1 MEICSILEEGGA
13 TGCLIASDES
23 NTSAIHTDL
32 FSGILVALAG
42 TVLVVLDSIQAQHW
56 IVCVAA
62 LYLPGGN
69 ILDDILVCLKHPSGE
84 RRHYLL
90 DGPLPLLSV
99 ADTVWK
105 HGIGQMVEV
114 MADDLER
121 EENGHTQ
128 QVEDIMN
135 SGSGKGTLQLGSIRH
150 LTHRHDCVC
159 YGSSDVGSHD
169 EVNTRIDRNGLGTN
183 QTHYDRG
190 SRRRTLNQ
198 SRGQL
203 SNHQPR
209 HGVGIIA
216 HQSTGLA
223 SSQHLG
229 CASHEFQGDQEEV
242 KEEESRACP
251 DEDLAPFLGVVDAAR
266 LGDFSPSGI
275 SDFVDLFFVPVGV
288 SEVSGSGGAFLARTN
303 HGFDLVCFGFD
314 GVLRLGG
321 RHCRSSSSSIIMGV
335 DNVSF
340 KECELSWSV
349 F

>member
-1 MEICSILEEGGA
+1 
-13 TGCLIASDES
+13 
-23 NTSAIHTDL
+23 
-32 FSGILVALAG
+32 
-42 TVLVVLDSIQAQHW
+42 
-56 IVCVAA
+56 
-62 LYLPGGN
+62 
-69 ILDDILVCLKHPSGE
+69 
-84 RRHYLL
+84 
-90 DGPLPLLSV
+90 
-99 ADTVWK
+99 
-105 HGIGQMVEV
+105 MVQV
-114 MADDLER
+114 MTDDLER
-121 EENGHTQ
+121 EENSHTQ
-128 QVEDIMN
+128 QVEQIVN

-229 CASHEFQGDQEEV
+229 CASHEFQRDQEEV

-275 SDFVDLFFVPVGV
+275 SDFIGSFFIPVGV
-288 SEVSGSGGAFLARTN
+288 SEVGGSGGAVLA
-303 HGFDLVCFGFD
+303 GFYYGRIVGGCCF
-314 GVLRLGG
+314 
-321 RHCRSSSSSIIMGV
+321 
-335 DNVSF
+335 
-340 KECELSWSV
+340 
-349 F
+349 

>member
-1 MEICSILEEGGA
+1 MIQVM
-13 TGCLIASDES
+13 
-23 NTSAIHTDL
+23 TDD
-32 FSGILVALAG
+32 F
-42 TVLVVLDSIQAQHW
+42 
-56 IVCVAA
+56 
-62 LYLPGGN
+62 
-69 ILDDILVCLKHPSGE
+69 
-84 RRHYLL
+84 
-90 DGPLPLLSV
+90 
-99 ADTVWK
+99 
-105 HGIGQMVEV
+105 
-114 MADDLER
+114 ER
-121 EENGHTQ
+121 EENSHTQ
-128 QVEDIMN
+128 QVEDVMN
-135 SGSGKGTLQLGSIRH
+135 SGSGKGALQLGTVSH
-150 LTHRHDCVC
+150 LTHRHDCVGH
-159 YGSSDVGSHD
+159 GSSDVGSHD

-229 CASHEFQGDQEEV
+229 CASHEFQRDQEEV

-275 SDFVDLFFVPVGV
+275 SDFIGSFFIPVGV
-288 SEVSGSGGAFLARTN
+288 AEVGGSGGTFLARTD
-303 HGFDLVCFGFD
+303 HGFVLVCFGFD

>member
-275 SDFVDLFFVPVGV
+275 SDFIGSFFIPVGV
-288 SEVSGSGGAFLARTN
+288 SEVGGSGRAVLAR
-303 HGFDLVCFGFD
+303 FDCGVLADWCRFGFG
-314 GVLRLGG
+314 GVLSFGG
-321 RHCRSSSSSIIMGV
+321 GH
-335 DNVSF
+335 
-340 KECELSWSV
+340 V
-349 F
+349 FSDVVN

>member
-1 MEICSILEEGGA
+1 M
-13 TGCLIASDES
+13 
-23 NTSAIHTDL
+23 
-32 FSGILVALAG
+32 
-42 TVLVVLDSIQAQHW
+42 IQ
-56 IVCVAA
+56 
-62 LYLPGGN
+62 
-69 ILDDILVCLKHPSGE
+69 
-84 RRHYLL
+84 
-90 DGPLPLLSV
+90 
-99 ADTVWK
+99 
-105 HGIGQMVEV
+105 V
-114 MADDLER
+114 MTDDLER

-169 EVNTRIDRNGLGTN
+169 EVNSRVDRDGIRAH

-275 SDFVDLFFVPVGV
+275 SDFIGSFFIPVGV
-288 SEVSGSGGAFLARTN
+288 SEVGGSGRAVLAR
-303 HGFDLVCFGFD
+303 FDCGVLADWCRFGFG
-314 GVLRLGG
+314 GVLSFGG
-321 RHCRSSSSSIIMGV
+321 GH
-335 DNVSF
+335 
-340 KECELSWSV
+340 V
-349 F
+349 FSDVVN

>member
-56 IVCVAA
+56 IVGVTA
-62 LYLPGGN
+62 LYLPCGN

-150 LTHRHDCVC
+150 LTHRHDCVGH
-159 YGSSDVGSHD
+159 GSSDVGSHD
-169 EVNTRIDRNGLGTN
+169 EVNTRVDRHGLGTN

-229 CASHEFQGDQEEV
+229 SASHEFQRDQEEV

-275 SDFVDLFFVPVGV
+275 SDFIGSFFIPVGV
-288 SEVSGSGGAFLARTN
+288 SEVG
-303 HGFDLVCFGFD
+303 
-314 GVLRLGG
+314 
-321 RHCRSSSSSIIMGV
+321 
-335 DNVSF
+335 
-340 KECELSWSV
+340 
-349 F
+349 